1 MLIRLCNSNIMGKM
15 QMFTKQ
21 IFLHQISKVHANFK
35 SNFQKQFLKYIITLL
50 KAKLLAKIVE
60 ISIQNKKYCNEKS
73 YNVFGKYVSHL
84 TGIFFAVMYVD
95 TVFCAFMRSFA
106 NT

>member
-1 MLIRLCNSNIMGKM
+1 MK
-15 QMFTKQ
+15 
-21 IFLHQISKVHANFK
+21 
-35 SNFQKQFLKYIITLL
+35 
-50 KAKLLAKIVE
+50 
-60 ISIQNKKYCNEKS
+60 KS